1 MSITTRN
8 GDEGRTI
15 DFRGRRVS
23 KADPSVELSGA
34 FDEAEVA
41 LGLAIVA
48 ARQGAGGAVAS
59 DRDRIPAGCSVTH
72 IAPILQEQQRALFA
86 CMTEIAGGE
95 PFDADG
101 RRMGALDD
109 CVGKLDEQL
118 APKGFILPGGS
129 ELAARLELARVAV
142 RSCERRA
149 VASRDA
155 GLEVSAAVLA
165 YLNRL
170 SDFLFLAARLANA
183 SLGVEEAEV

>member
-48 ARQGAGGAVAS
+48 AQGAEGS
-59 DRDRIPAGCSVTH
+59 DSAQVPRGCSVTH

-86 CMTEIAGGE
+86 CMAEIAGGE
-95 PFDADG
+95 PFDSDE
-101 RRMGALDD
+101 RRLGALDD
-109 CVGKLDEQL
+109 CVGKLDERL
-118 APKGFILPGGS
+118 TPKGFILPGGS
-129 ELAARLELARVAV
+129 ELAARLELARVTV

-155 GLEVSAAVLA
+155 GLEVSGAVLA

-183 SLGVEEAEV
+183 SAGVEETAV